1 MKSLFRAAALAAFVV
16 LSAVQLT
23 FANEAPSEPGFEPAP
38 IDRWCGTEI
47 PSFDQMEAV
56 QNQLST
62 WLGQN
67 PEAAV
72 GGQIK
77 VAWHVIYDG
86 STGNIPQSQIDAQ
99 IAYLNSTYS
108 GTGYTFSLA
117 SVSRTN
123 KRQWFKMTPGSGA
136 ESQAKNSLAVTP
148 ATRLNI
154 YSCKPGQ
161 SLLGW
166 ATFPWSYAETSKLHG
181 VVIHYGS
188 VPGGYLSPYN
198 LGGTASHE
206 VGHYLGLYH
215 TFQGGCTG
223 NGDFVSDTPPEA
235 TPTSGC
241 PSSKDTC
248 AGGGVDPIHNYMDY
262 STDVCYTN
270 FTAGQDAR
278 MDAAVPQYRPS
289 LLNAALTE
297 PLAEYDASS
306 SRPSALASSSF
317 SRDLSSE
324 FALQA
329 SPNPF
334 RSESVIR
341 FSLPREASVDLRLY
355 NAGGQAVR
363 TLESDRIAAGDHT
376 RTIDARDLPVG
387 VYFAALRVDG
397 VTVSRT
403 LVLQR

>member
-1 MKSLFRAAALAAFVV
+1 MKSLLRAASLAAFVGFV
-16 LSAVQLT
+16 VFGAVQPTL
-23 FANEAPSEPGFEPAP
+23 ANEEPSAPSFEPAP
-38 IDRWCGTEI
+38 IDRMCGTEI
-47 PSFDQMEAV
+47 PSFDQMEAI
-56 QNQLST
+56 QNELST

-67 PEAAV
+67 PDAAV

-86 STGNIPQSQIDAQ
+86 PTGNIPQSQIDAQ

-108 GTGYTFSLA
+108 GTGYTFALA
-117 SVSRTN
+117 SVDRTN

-136 ESQAKNSLAVTP
+136 ESQAKNSLAVSP

-223 NGDFVSDTPPEA
+223 NGDYVSDTPAEA

-241 PSSKDTC
+241 PIGKDTC
-248 AGGGVDPIHNYMDY
+248 AGGGADPINNYMDY
-262 STDVCYTN
+262 STDACYTN
-270 FTAGQDAR
+270 FTSGQDAR

-297 PLAEYDASS
+297 PLVQYDASS
-306 SRPSALASSSF
+306 SRPSALASS
-317 SRDLSSE
+317 DLSRE

-334 RSESVIR
+334 RSESVLR

-355 NAGGQAVR
+355 NAGGQSVR
-363 TLESDRIAAGDHT
+363 TLESNRIAAGDYA